1 MASTVSI
8 LVIDDEEI
16 IREALE
22 ALLVVEGYNVI
33 AAATGGQGL
42 EVLGDRK
49 VDVVLLD
56 LMLPDRN
63 GMEILDDIRRLDDE
77 LPVVMITAF
86 GTIEGAV
93 AATKQGA
100 FYYFTKPFKND
111 EVLAVIRNAIERRR
125 LVRENRELRD
135 RLRSDSHR
143 FDEIIGGSPKMRAVI
158 DDLPDER
165 TDKYMLRQRA
175 LEMLRELQATPDRT
189 TIKVQ

>member
-1 MASTVSI
+1 MATPSASV

-22 ALLVVEGYNVI
+22 ALMVVEGYAVSS
-33 AAATGGQGL
+33 AATARQGL
-42 EVLGDRK
+42 DLLADRQF
-49 VDVVLLD
+49 DAVLLD

-63 GMEILDDIRRLDDE
+63 GLDVLDDIRRLDDD

-86 GTIEGAV
+86 GTIENAV
-93 AATKQGA
+93 AATKRGA

-111 EVLAVIRNAIERRR
+111 EVLAVLRNAIERRR

-143 FDEIIGGSPKMRAVI
+143 FDEIIGGSSKSPFFG
-158 DDLPDER
+158 
-165 TDKYMLRQRA
+165 
-175 LEMLRELQATPDRT
+175 
-189 TIKVQ
+189 